1 MDKGTFHPAVAR
13 WFAETLGEPTAP
25 QRLGWKH
32 IAAGEHTLIA
42 APTGT
47 GKTLAA
53 FLQALDGLLRQGTA
67 LPDATSVLY
76 ISPLRALSNDVRLNL
91 LAPLEA
97 IRALDPSLPDVR
109 VLVRTGDTSASE
121 RAKMTRKAP
130 HVLVTT
136 PESLF
141 ILLTSDGGRR
151 MLSTV
156 RTVIVD
162 EIHALARDKRG
173 SHLALSLERLSALV
187 EDDVAR
193 LAPSIAPS
201 PRERLQRIG
210 LSATQK
216 PLEVV
221 AKLLV
226 GAGRECALVDAGHLR
241 RLDLDVLLPQS
252 PLSAVCSHEQWG
264 EIYATMAELVRTHR
278 TTLIFV
284 NTRKLAERLAARLT
298 EQLGPDK
305 VACHH
310 GSLSRETRQDA
321 EQRLKAGKLSA
332 LVATASLELGIDIG
346 DVDLVLQVSASRA
359 IATLLQR
366 VGRAGHGVAR
376 VPKGRIFPLT
386 LDEAVEALALL
397 ASLRQGLLD
406 RTPEPPAALDIL
418 AQQVVAAC
426 VPQGWEEDALYAC
439 LSRAWPYRAL
449 TRADFDAVVALH
461 TEGRWA
467 LLHRDGVNGR
477 LLASKRARMPALT
490 SGGAIP
496 DNADYSVV
504 LEPEGT
510 FVGTLNEDFAIESNV
525 RDIFQLGNT
534 SWQIV
539 KVEPGIVRVVDA
551 AGQPPTLPFWLGEA
565 PSRTAEL
572 SEQIGLLREGC
583 ARAMGWHERWA
594 DAADASAASAAS
606 AAGVAGVARTRRALD
621 VAAGARWLAEQ
632 AAVEGSGPVDSAV
645 TEQVAAHLAA
655 GVTALGAPPTQRR
668 IVAERFFDETGGQQ
682 LVLHSPFGGRINR
695 AFGLALRKRF
705 CRGFGFELQAAAN
718 EEAILISLGPHHSF
732 PLADVFRF
740 LHPASAQPLLVQALL
755 AAPMFTT
762 RWRWN
767 VARSLQLPRLRDGR
781 KVPAALQRM
790 RAEDLLVAAFPQAVA
805 CGETLPPGDLPVP
818 MEHPLV
824 RQTIEDCLHEAMDV
838 DGLLALLGGVTSGRI
853 EALAIDT
860 PQPSAFAAGVLAAQP
875 WAFLDDAP
883 LEERRTQAVMRRGS
897 IDARDADA
905 IGALDPAAIAAVREQ
920 AWPDPNSAEEVHEA
934 LLWMGFLRDD
944 EALAHGWS
952 TWLLDLATAR
962 RVVRADAPAL
972 PPTAAASH
980 LGTRAPAD
988 SCPVEA
994 VPAQN
999 TSGPAAPRE
1008 SAGGAGAAAP
1018 GRAERGHASG
1028 HAPGLASGHASGY
1041 GGARWFA
1048 AEAPRAGKAVLAGRL
1063 EALGPVDAEDPL
1075 LVEFAEDIGQL
1086 EADGVVLRTRIDGRP
1101 HWCNR
1106 RLLARIHRATI
1117 DTLRAEIEPV
1127 SAADFLRFLAR
1138 WQHVAPGHQL
1148 QGPRGVLEVV
1158 AQLSGFEVP
1167 AALWDSQVLPA
1178 RIAGYQRGWLDELML
1193 SGEVAWG
1200 RLWGAGTGAIRATPI
1215 ALFLREDLPRW
1226 SELTTPGDAWNCK
1239 GSAAAVQ
1246 QLLATRGACFQQELV
1261 RAGNLLPAQVEQ
1273 GLADLVGLGLATCD
1287 TFGGL
1292 RSLWS
1297 PRTGRHAALHAPRHV
1312 HGHVHGHDAP
1322 RSVRRPPAATGRWS
1336 LFRPAVMAM
1345 PASAPGAAQRASRDA
1360 EATGDADSAE
1370 FLARQLLAR
1379 TGVVFKRAITRERM
1393 PLKWYEI
1400 LKVFRR
1406 MEARGELRGGRFVAG
1421 FSGEQYALPGAV
1433 EQLRALRRA
1442 GRAADAA
1449 GAADAPG
1456 APGATDEPITV
1467 SAADPLNFTGILTPD
1482 ERVASS
1488 RRTTVRV
1495 A

>member
-1 MDKGTFHPAVAR
+1 MTRESSPGGCRWQECASRGTLERMVKGRFHPAVAR
-13 WFAETLGEPTAP
+13 WFAQTLGEPTAP
-25 QRLGWKH
+25 QRLGWEH

-53 FLQALDGLLRQGTA
+53 FLWALDGLLRQGAA
-67 LPDATSVLY
+67 LPDATAVLY

-91 LAPLEA
+91 LTPLEA

-109 VLVRTGDTSASE
+109 VLVRTGDTPASE
-121 RAKMTRKAP
+121 RAKMSRKAP

-151 MLSTV
+151 MLSSV

-187 EDDVAR
+187 EDGPANPG
-193 LAPSIAPS
+193 LAAGAAATGPALSEPA
-201 PRERLQRIG
+201 ERLQRIG

-216 PLEVV
+216 PLDVV

-226 GAGRECALVDAGHLR
+226 GAGRPCALVDAGHLR
-241 RLDLDVLLPQS
+241 RLDVDVLLPQS

-264 EIYATMAELVRTHR
+264 EIYALMADLIRAHR

-298 EQLGPDK
+298 EQLGPEK

-376 VPKGRIFPLT
+376 TPKGRIFPLT

-426 VPQGWEEDALYAC
+426 VPHEWNEDALYAC
-439 LSRAWPYRAL
+439 FTRAWPYREL
-449 TRADFDAVVALH
+449 SRADFDAVVALH
-461 TEGRWA
+461 TAGRYA

-477 LLASKRARMPALT
+477 LLAAKRARMPALT

-504 LEPEGT
+504 VEPEGT

-539 KVEPGIVRVVDA
+539 KVEPGVVRVVDA

-594 DAADASAASAAS
+594 EAP
-606 AAGVAGVARTRRALD
+606 AGGSVPCARRALN
-621 VAAGARWLAEQ
+621 VSAGARWLTEQ
-632 AAVEGSGPVDSAV
+632 VAVEGSAAVGSAV
-645 TEQVAAHLAA
+645 AEQVAVHVAA

-740 LHPASAQPLLVQALL
+740 LHPASARDLLVQALL

-838 DGLLALLGGVTSGRI
+838 DGLLALLGGLTSGRI
-853 EALAIDT
+853 EAVAIDT
-860 PQPSAFAAGVLAAQP
+860 AQPSAFAQGVLAAQP

-883 LEERRTQAVMRRGS
+883 LEERRTQAVMRRGTLN
-897 IDARDADA
+897 AADADA
-905 IGALDPAAIAAVREQ
+905 IGALDPAAIARVREQ
-920 AWPDPNSAEEVHEA
+920 AWPDPTSAEELHEA
-934 LLWMGFLRDD
+934 LLWMGFLADG

-952 TWLLDLATAR
+952 TWLLDLAAAR
-962 RVVRADAPAL
+962 RVVRVNAP
-972 PPTAAASH
+972 S
-980 LGTRAPAD
+980 
-988 SCPVEA
+988 
-994 VPAQN
+994 
-999 TSGPAAPRE
+999 SGARGG
-1008 SAGGAGAAAP
+1008 AGGAGAVAAA
-1018 GRAERGHASG
+1018 GSRA
-1028 HAPGLASGHASGY
+1028 
-1041 GGARWFA
+1041 ARWFA
-1048 AEAPRAGKAVLAGRL
+1048 AEAPREGKAVLAGRL

-1075 LVEFAEDIGQL
+1075 IAEFVSEIGQL

-1117 DTLRAEIEPV
+1117 ETLRAEIEPA

-1148 QGPRGVLEVV
+1148 QGPRGVLQVV

-1178 RIAGYQRGWLDELML
+1178 RVAGYQRGWLDELML

-1200 RLWGAGTGAIRATPI
+1200 RLWGAGTGAIRATPVS
-1215 ALFLREDLPRW
+1215 LFLREDLHRW
-1226 SELTTPGDAWNCK
+1226 SDLTAPGDAWSCK

-1246 QLLATRGACFQQELV
+1246 QLLATRGACFSQELA
-1261 RAGNLLPAQVEQ
+1261 RAGRLLPAQVEQ

-1297 PRTGRHAALHAPRHV
+1297 PRAGRHAAFHAPGHAP
-1312 HGHVHGHDAP
+1312 GHVHGHDAP
-1322 RSVRRPPAATGRWS
+1322 RAARRPPAATGRWS
-1336 LFRPAVMAM
+1336 LFRTAVA
-1345 PASAPGAAQRASRDA
+1345 AAAPGDGASRDA
-1360 EATGDADSAE
+1360 DMTNAE

-1379 TGVVFKRAITRERM
+1379 TGVVFKRTIARERL
-1393 PLKWYEI
+1393 PVAWYEV

-1406 MEARGELRGGRFVAG
+1406 MEARGEVRGGRFVAG

-1433 EQLRALRRA
+1433 EQLRAVRRA
-1442 GRAADAA
+1442 GSAASAAARDAA
-1449 GAADAPG
+1449 RDGHGDGGGDGGGDDAAAH
-1456 APGATDEPITV
+1456 AAREPITV
-1467 SAADPLNFTGILTPD
+1467 SAADPLNFTGILTPE
-1482 ERVASS
+1482 ERVAST